1 MKNYRL
7 LSQDLRDFRKE
18 FNLNSTNT
26 LTFTS
31 PKILK
36 NEKVSKAPT
45 AVLYLKPS
53 KTACSSA
60 GSCMAMCLNTAG
72 NPAYLKGKLACR
84 SRRDYALRTNKDLF
98 LRNLVIELFKFY
110 SKNRSFKNVSGR
122 LNGVSDH
129 NWLTIEINLTDYDSK
144 YILQNFDIAIPA
156 FKYTNIFELFNNAY
170 DCFKSQQVSKIFS
183 FYDYS
188 KHVHLNF
195 DYAKRLGYHLSLSA
209 GSKYNTL
216 EACIKHN
223 LNYAGVFNIKKNTP
237 CPKFVTING
246 RKFPT
251 IDGDLTDWRIGDP
264 SHTTH
269 VIVLRVKRTPNQTED
284 MRKAFCVDELE
295 KIRVATDLKREY
307 EAKISQG
314 IFARPALIP
323 A

>member
-7 LSQDLRDFRKE
+7 LSQDLRNFRKE

-26 LTFTS
+26 LTLTS
-31 PKILK
+31 PKIIK
-36 NEKVSKAPT
+36 NEKVSNAPT
-45 AVLYLKPS
+45 AILYLKPS

-84 SRRDYALRTNKDLF
+84 SRRDLALRTKKDLF

-110 SKNRSFKNVSGR
+110 SKNRNFDNVSAR

-129 NWLTIEINLTDYDSK
+129 NWMTIEINLTDYDSN
-144 YILQNFDIAIPA
+144 YILENFDIAIPSNNY
-156 FKYTNIFELFNNAY
+156 KNIFELFNTAY
-170 DCFKSQQVSKIFS
+170 DFTNLKSVSKIFR

-195 DYAKRLGYHLSLSA
+195 EYAKKLGYHLTLSA

-216 EACIKHN
+216 ETCIKHN
-223 LNYAGVFNIKKNTP
+223 LNYAGVFNIKRNAP
-237 CPKFVTING
+237 IPKFVTINS

-251 IDGDLTDWRIGDP
+251 VDGDLTDWRIGDNNN
-264 SHTTH
+264 TTH
-269 VIVLRVKRTPNQTED
+269 VIVLRVKRTPNQTEE
-284 MRKAFCVDELE
+284 MRKAFCIDELE
-295 KIRVATDLKREY
+295 KIRIATELKREY
-307 EAKISQG
+307 ETKISQG
-314 IFARPALIP
+314 IFARPILKLA
-323 A
+323 